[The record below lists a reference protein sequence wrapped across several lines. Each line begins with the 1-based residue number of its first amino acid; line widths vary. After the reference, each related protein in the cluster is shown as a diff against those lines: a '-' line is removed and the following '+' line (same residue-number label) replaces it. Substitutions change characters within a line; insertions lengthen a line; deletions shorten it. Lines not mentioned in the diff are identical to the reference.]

1 MSKSQNYIIVLG
13 GVFVFIGVIILGL
26 IKYFYYQSQQIE
38 IGKQIID
45 MLVFV
50 IPSMIGTAMAMV
62 FILNLVEKKELKE
75 VTKLNNEF
83 RNDIIKKEE
92 DNQKTLARIEEN
104 IAINEK
110 LENAR
115 NEDLKEYFTDQKIK
129 EANHIKEHKIINKK
143 LITFEQWMI
152 QNKQG

>member
-75 VTKLNNEF
+75 VTKLNNDF

-92 DNQKTLARIEEN
+92 DNQKTLARIDEN

>member
-115 NEDLKEYFTDQKIK
+115 NEDLKEYFADQKTK